1 MIYIY
6 NCILCGYHHNIINI
20 CDYAKSM
27 YIMHLIQPD
36 YYMIYYPM
44 LQAVQFSDFET
55 NPPVVTHLYNPS
67 SEHVDLRGIESFS
80 HT

>member
-1 MIYIY
+1 M
-6 NCILCGYHHNIINI
+6 N
-20 CDYAKSM
+20 
-27 YIMHLIQPD
+27 LIQPD

-44 LQAVQFSDFET
+44 LQAFQFSDFET
-55 NPPVVTHLYNPS
+55 NPAVVTHLYNPS

>member
-1 MIYIY
+1 
-6 NCILCGYHHNIINI
+6 
-20 CDYAKSM
+20 M

>member
-1 MIYIY
+1 
-6 NCILCGYHHNIINI
+6 
-20 CDYAKSM
+20 M

-36 YYMIYYPM
+36 YDMIYYPM

-80 HT
+80 HTWRHGKVLVTFAGHGWS